1 MRVVALPAVAEGLVN
16 AKQANKMVTASLLK
30 AESALR
36 DAIEAYRDVL
46 EAETQLSRIAETEPE
61 REIAQRGVGSTVVQL
76 AVLRSLLGDKS

>member
-1 MRVVALPAVAEGLVN
+1 MN

-76 AVLRSLLGDKS
+76 AVLRSLSGDKS